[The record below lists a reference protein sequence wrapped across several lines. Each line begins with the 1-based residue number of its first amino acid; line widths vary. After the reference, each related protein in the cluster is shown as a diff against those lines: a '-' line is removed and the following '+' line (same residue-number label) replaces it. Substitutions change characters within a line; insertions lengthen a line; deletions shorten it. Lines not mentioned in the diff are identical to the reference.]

1 MTGRWPIIR
10 CGRCRRQRRT
20 LEWRCR
26 GTAGELMQSDDD
38 TDSGAQPF
46 PAESGEVAGAARFVR
61 GEARRAF
68 REGRPQPELV
78 PYAWVLA
85 LVAIVFLAE
94 GIVARPSDAV
104 LVVLT
109 ALIAA
114 TTVLALHIAHVR
126 HWVLVGGTVI
136 GAALVLTT
144 LIQAV
149 TGGVDGATVAIAN
162 AFLVALAP
170 AAILIGVIRRMAATR
185 AVTVEAVIGVL
196 SVYLLLGMLFA
207 FVYAAIDRI
216 GASPF
221 FVENVEATV
230 SQCQYFSFTTL
241 ATVGY
246 GDLTA
251 RSNLGHTLANFEA
264 ILGQVYLV
272 TVVALI
278 VGNLGRRKRD

>member
-1 MTGRWPIIR
+1 M
-10 CGRCRRQRRT
+10 
-20 LEWRCR
+20 EWRWR
-26 GTAGELMQSDDD
+26 GYRDGELMQSDDD
-38 TDSGAQPF
+38 KDSGAQPF
-46 PAESGEVAGAARFVR
+46 PAESGEVAAAAKFAR

-78 PYAWVLA
+78 PYAWVLV
-85 LVAIVFLAE
+85 LVAIVFLVE
-94 GIVARPSDAV
+94 GIVAKPSDAV

-109 ALIAA
+109 ALIAV
-114 TTVLALHIAHVR
+114 TTVLALKIGHVR
-126 HWVLVGGTVI
+126 RWVLLGGAVI

-144 LIQAV
+144 LIQAL
-149 TGGVDGATVAIAN
+149 TGGVDGATVAVAN

-207 FVYAAIDRI
+207 FVYAAMDRI
-216 GASPF
+216 GSDSF
-221 FVENVEATV
+221 FVQNVEATI

-251 RSNLGHTLANFEA
+251 KSNLGHTLANFEA

>member
-1 MTGRWPIIR
+1 VGDAGAGRGRWSD
-10 CGRCRRQRRT
+10 G
-20 LEWRCR
+20 EG
-26 GTAGELMQSDDD
+26 GTGGELMKSDDD

-46 PAESGEVAGAARFVR
+46 PAESGEVATAAKFVR

-68 REGRPQPELV
+68 TEGRPQPELV

-85 LVAIVFLAE
+85 LVAIVFLVE
-94 GIVARPSDAV
+94 GIVAKPSDAV

-109 ALIAA
+109 ALIAT
-114 TTVLALHIAHVR
+114 TTVLALQIAHVR
-126 HWVLVGGTVI
+126 RWVLLGGAAI

-149 TGGVDGATVAIAN
+149 TGGVDGATVAVAN

-170 AAILIGVIRRMAATR
+170 AAILIGVVRRMAATR
-185 AVTVEAVIGVL
+185 AVTVEAVVGVL

-216 GASPF
+216 GSSPF
-221 FVENVEATV
+221 FVQDVEATI

-278 VGNLGRRKRD
+278 VGNLGRRRRD